1 MEALG
6 DLPGGSYDSVARG
19 VSANGGAVV
28 GGSESSAGYEAFR
41 WTETGGMVG
50 LGDLA
55 GGDFSSMA
63 FGISADGNVVVGSG
77 TTDQGSEAF
86 IWSPTLGMVSLEQ
99 RLRDQGANLNGWTEL
114 RSANGIS
121 ADGRYVVGFGN
132 FNGVPQSFIADLSR
146 VTFTNVPEASTWA
159 AAAAVV
165 MAAGWIGWRRSR

>member
-6 DLPGGSYDSVARG
+6 DLPGGFYDSGAIG
-19 VSANGGAVV
+19 ASADGGAII
-28 GGSESSAGYEAFR
+28 GYSSSSSGYEAFR
-41 WTETGGMVG
+41 WTEAGGMVG

-55 GGDFSSMA
+55 GGDFYSTA
-63 FGISADGNVVVGSG
+63 NGIAADGNIVVGFG
-77 TTDQGSEAF
+77 TTDDGCEAF

-99 RLRDQGANLNGWTEL
+99 RLRDQGADLAGWTEL

-132 FNGVPQSFIADLSR
+132 FNGVPRSFIADLSR

-165 MAAGWIGWRRSR
+165 LAAGWVGWRRSR